1 METHIRPS
9 GRVCTPGSR
18 YQQAITGLDKGITII
33 SMPRCCNYHPPI
45 INKGR
50 DAPAIAEPRFYIAA
64 WLWSADDHSVKG
76 EATVC
81 IIQSRAHKLQHD
93 LRNGRSR
100 ECMSTASTGGVCTS
114 YPIIKGGG
122 LRIICVLTGKP
133 EKWLHYRVGSLRQ
146 YKQAG

>member
-1 METHIRPS
+1 MTKQCPD
-9 GRVCTPGSR
+9 G
-18 YQQAITGLDKGITII
+18 
-33 SMPRCCNYHPPI
+33 CNYHPPI

-50 DAPAIAEPRFYIAA
+50 DAPAIAELRFSIAA
-64 WLWSADDHSVKG
+64 WLGGADDHSVKG
-76 EATVC
+76 QATVC

-100 ECMSTASTGGVCTS
+100 EASAASRGGVCN
-114 YPIIKGGG
+114 YPVVIRGGG
-122 LRIICVLTGKP
+122 VSICVLTGKP